1 MKLTLRLRTYSTHAV
16 VMYTQEPTIASWRF
30 IMKDYNANLTVEV
43 VLELCLFETFNS
55 MMGCD
60 MQCHLK

>member
-1 MKLTLRLRTYSTHAV
+1 
-16 VMYTQEPTIASWRF
+16 
-30 IMKDYNANLTVEV
+30 MKDYNANLTVEV
-43 VLELCLFETFNS
+43 ALDLCVFEAFKS